1 MIRNDKVCKL
11 MPIHFFFS
19 FSNRWAEALQSY
31 ERALDAGL
39 LAKTNM
45 NQHELSEHRRICE
58 FGLAR
63 TNIKV
68 GNTQKGVAM
77 ALTLNDKQLSHDCAE
92 ALYAMNGATE
102 AAKLY
107 ELADDW
113 DKACQLYIQL
123 KAWHKVQKSL
133 SHVSNNKLYAIYAL
147 ECENDGN
154 YNDAID
160 NYRKAGDLENVI
172 RVYVQHL
179 ADPHS
184 AAEIVS
190 ESRSTEGSK
199 MLADFYQNVGDYE
212 QALRFLILC
221 GCLSEA
227 YTLAKKHNKIRQ
239 YAELLEH
246 SDTSQPA
253 DYIGVAEFFEN
264 DKHTLLAGKYYFL
277 AHEHGKAMKY
287 LLRASTFSIDENVA
301 LSLAT
306 DCAASSNDDKISNQL
321 IEFLLGEHD
330 GTPKDPKYLFG
341 FYMAKK
347 QFKEAAKTAII
358 ISNQE
363 QIVGNYRNAHDLL
376 FSMYQVSTIYL

>member
-1 MIRNDKVCKL
+1 MRQL
-11 MPIHFFFS
+11 
-19 FSNRWAEALQSY
+19 E
-31 ERALDAGL
+31 
-39 LAKTNM
+39 LA
-45 NQHELSEHRRICE
+45 EHRRICE

-68 GNTQKGVAM
+68 GNTHKGVAM
-77 ALTLNDKQLSHDCAE
+77 ALTLNDKQLFQDCAD
-92 ALYAMNGATE
+92 ALYAMNGTTE

-123 KAWHKVQKSL
+123 KAWHKVQTTL
-133 SHVSNNKLYAIYAL
+133 VHVSNNKLYAIYA
-147 ECENDGN
+147 EVCEGDGN
-154 YNDAID
+154 YNDAIE

-190 ESRSTEGSK
+190 ETRSTEGSK
-199 MLADFYQNVGDYE
+199 MLADFYQNVGDHE

-227 YTLAKKHNKIRQ
+227 YLLAKKHNKIRQ

-253 DYIGVAEFFEN
+253 DYLGIAEYFEN

-277 AHEHGKAMKY
+277 AQEYGKAMKY
-287 LLRASTFSIDENVA
+287 LLRASAFSIDENVA

-330 GTPKDPKYLFG
+330 ATPKDPKYLFG

-376 FSMYQVSTIYL
+376 FSMYQVSNTISMCPTEKRVVYYKHKTNCISGA

>member
-1 MIRNDKVCKL
+1 MQN
-11 MPIHFFFS
+11 
-19 FSNRWAEALQSY
+19 Y
-31 ERALDAGL
+31 ERGLDMELLNKAGL
-39 LAKTNM
+39 HENELA
-45 NQHELSEHRRICE
+45 EHIRICE

-68 GNTQKGVAM
+68 GNTHKGVSM
-77 ALTLNDKQLSHDCAE
+77 AKKLDDKQLYQDCAD

-123 KAWHKVQKSL
+123 KAWHKVQL
-133 SHVSNNKLYAIYAL
+133 TLPRVSNFKLYATYADV
-147 ECENDGN
+147 CESEAN
-154 YNDAID
+154 YNDAIE

-172 RVYVQHL
+172 RIYILHL

-184 AAEIVS
+184 AAEIVI
-190 ESRSTEGSK
+190 ETRSTEGSK
-199 MLADFYQNVGDYE
+199 MLANFYQNVGDYE

-221 GCLSEA
+221 GCLNEA
-227 YTLAKKHNKIRQ
+227 FSLAKKHNKIRQ

-246 SDTSQPA
+246 SDAPQSR
-253 DYIGVAEFFEN
+253 DFLGVAEYFEN
-264 DKHTLLAGKYYFL
+264 EKHTLLAGKYYFM
-277 AHEHGKAMKY
+277 AKEYGKAMKY
-287 LLRASTFSIDENVA
+287 LLKASAFSMDENIA

-306 DCAASSNDDKISNQL
+306 DCAASSNDDKVSNQL

-330 GTPKDPKYLFG
+330 GAPKDPKYLFG

-347 QFKEAAKTAII
+347 QFKEAAKTAVI

-376 FSMYQVSTIYL
+376 FSMHEVSITTATAPLLLIELNRIVID

>member
-1 MIRNDKVCKL
+1 MGVCSIL
-11 MPIHFFFS
+11 FYMPR
-19 FSNRWAEALQSY
+19 SNRYAEALQNY
-31 ERALDAGL
+31 ERGVDTDL
-39 LAKTNM
+39 LQKTSLSER
-45 NQHELSEHRRICE
+45 ELVEHRRVCE
-58 FGLAR
+58 FGMAR

-68 GNTQKGVAM
+68 GNTHKGVNLAM
-77 ALTLNDKQLSHDCAE
+77 QLNNKQLFHDCAD
-92 ALYAMNGATE
+92 ALHIMNGAIE

-123 KAWHKVQKSL
+123 KAWHKVQTTL
-133 SHVSNNKLYAIYAL
+133 PHVSNFKLHATYADV
-147 ECENDGN
+147 CEKDGN
-154 YNDAID
+154 FNDAIEY
-160 NYRKAGDLENVI
+160 YRKAGDLENVI
-172 RVYVQHL
+172 RIYINHL
-179 ADPHS
+179 SDPHS
-184 AAEIVS
+184 AAEIVV
-190 ESRSTEGSK
+190 ETRSTEGSK
-199 MLADFYQNVGDYE
+199 MLADFHQNVGDYE

-221 GCLSEA
+221 GCLPEA
-227 YTLAKKHNKIRQ
+227 YILARKHNKIRQ

-253 DYIGVAEFFEN
+253 DFVGIAEYFEN
-264 DKHTLLAGKYYFL
+264 EKHTLLAGKYYFL

-287 LLRASTFSIDENVA
+287 LLKASAFNMDENVA

-306 DCAASSNDDKISNQL
+306 DCASSSNDDKISNQL

-330 GTPKDPKYLFG
+330 GAPKDPKYLFG

-376 FSMYQVSTIYL
+376 FSMYQVSAVS